1 MDAPVLPMAAAT
13 PARIEYPPRAM
24 RAIRFHKL
32 GGPEVLQ
39 LEEVPDPEPA
49 PGEAVLRVHAAGV
62 NYADTHFRKG
72 TYFVRPQFPQ
82 IAGMEAAGEIIA
94 LGEGTEGL
102 AVGDRVMALGA
113 NAYAEK
119 MIVKP
124 LYCYPIHRD
133 LDYARAA
140 ALPVTGLTAHHIL
153 SLCGRLRQGER
164 VLVHAAAGGVGT
176 LAIQLAR
183 SMGASRVIG
192 TASGDEKRA
201 LVRELGADLAI
212 DARDPNWP
220 EQVKDATERKGV
232 DVILEMIGGSDH
244 YKKNLSVL
252 APMGRMVVF
261 GAASNDMKGTVEP
274 VALMGRNHSVIGYYM
289 TALLRHRDLC
299 AGALDDLQARVVR
312 GDVRVIV
319 GREAKLAD
327 AADVHREL
335 ESRTTTGKIVLMP

>member
-1 MDAPVLPMAAAT
+1 
-13 PARIEYPPRAM
+13 M

-32 GGPEVLQ
+32 GGPDVLQ
-39 LEEVPDPEPA
+39 LDEVPDPVPA

-62 NYADTHFRKG
+62 NWADTHFRKG
-72 TYFVRPQFPQ
+72 TYFIKPQFPQ
-82 IAGMEAAGEIIA
+82 IAGMEAAGEIVA

-102 AVGDRVMALGA
+102 AIGDRVMALGSD
-113 NAYAEK
+113 AYAEK
-119 MIVKP
+119 MIVRP

-133 LDYARAA
+133 LDYVRAA
-140 ALPVTGLTAHHIL
+140 ALPVQGITAHHVL
-153 SLCGRLRQGER
+153 SMCGRLQSGES

-201 LVRELGADLAI
+201 LVRELGADVAI
-212 DARDPNWP
+212 DVRDPDWP
-220 EQVKDATERKGV
+220 EQVKTATARKGV
-232 DVILEMIGGSDH
+232 DLILEMIGGTDH

-252 APMGRMVVF
+252 APLGRMIVF

-274 VALMGRNHSVIGYYM
+274 IALMGRNQSVIGYYM

-299 AGALDDLQARVVR
+299 TRALDDLQARVVR
-312 GDVRVIV
+312 GDVRVII

-327 AADVHREL
+327 AIDVHRDL
-335 ESRTTTGKIVLMP
+335 ESRTTTGKVVLLP